1 MRPTL
6 RRSSVE
12 EFGRWYHARE
22 AERSERREKQ
32 RARGQAARTPPMPN
46 GYLTTVEAAA
56 RTGLS
61 SKTLIRRAKPLGA
74 VQRGR
79 RWWIPAEAADEIHRQ
94 LRRERVESALDAKSW
109 SPSER
114 QQGSSAATTAQ
125 CSPTPSGAPSSD
137 GVRRATNLHS
147 VAAPS
152 TASPANRIK
161 NAASAKPRAP
171 DLCDRRTTSGT
182 RARSVRNSGVVT
194 EEVDQ
199 PWAVPVQLLDV
210 QAEGLVR
217 PCGLRRPL
225 GDLMNI
231 AGTQYS
237 VRVRLECHVLLR
249 DPMRCRLLIPEVD
262 AVDRVI
268 HLPLSVTGVNWFD
281 LHAHP
286 TDRE

>member
-171 DLCDRRTTSGT
+171 DLCDRRTLAARERVQFATVGSSPKRWINAGLSPCNCSMYKQKVWFA
-182 RARSVRNSGVVT
+182 RAVFV
-194 EEVDQ
+194 
-199 PWAVPVQLLDV
+199 A
-210 QAEGLVR
+210 
-217 PCGLRRPL
+217 
-225 GDLMNI
+225 
-231 AGTQYS
+231 
-237 VRVRLECHVLLR
+237 H
-249 DPMRCRLLIPEVD
+249 
-262 AVDRVI
+262 
-268 HLPLSVTGVNWFD
+268 SVTS
-281 LHAHP
+281 
-286 TDRE
+286 